1 METKSR
7 RETSVYIKVSKE
19 EREKFKKLAEEN
31 GLTIS
36 SYLRM
41 MIYSAL
47 KEKGISS
54 SDTEQTKQTKKTIYG
69 F

>member
-1 METKSR
+1 MKGVISMETKSR

-19 EREKFKKLAEEN
+19 EREEFKRLAEET

-47 KEKGISS
+47 KEKGG
-54 SDTEQTKQTKKTIYG
+54 K
-69 F
+69 

>member
-19 EREKFKKLAEEN
+19 EREEFKRLAEET

-47 KEKGISS
+47 KEKG
-54 SDTEQTKQTKKTIYG
+54 DK
-69 F
+69 

>member
-1 METKSR
+1 MKGVISMETKSR

-19 EREKFKKLAEEN
+19 EREEFKRLAEET

-41 MIYSAL
+41 RIYSAL
-47 KEKGISS
+47 KEKGV
-54 SDTEQTKQTKKTIYG
+54 K
-69 F
+69 

>member
-1 METKSR
+1 MKGVISMETKSR
-7 RETSVYIKVSKE
+7 REPSGYIKGSKE
-19 EREKFKKLAEEN
+19 EREEFKRLAEET

-47 KEKGISS
+47 KERGVK
-54 SDTEQTKQTKKTIYG
+54 
-69 F
+69 

>member
-1 METKSR
+1 MKGVISMETKSR

-19 EREKFKKLAEEN
+19 EREEFKRLAEET

-47 KEKGISS
+47 KEREVK
-54 SDTEQTKQTKKTIYG
+54 
-69 F
+69 

>member
-1 METKSR
+1 MKGVISMEPKSR

-19 EREKFKKLAEEN
+19 EREEFKRLAEET

-47 KEKGISS
+47 KEKG
-54 SDTEQTKQTKKTIYG
+54 DK
-69 F
+69 

>member
-1 METKSR
+1 MKGVISMETKSR

-19 EREKFKKLAEEN
+19 EREEFKRLAEET

-47 KEKGISS
+47 KEKG
-54 SDTEQTKQTKKTIYG
+54 DK
-69 F
+69 

>member
-19 EREKFKKLAEEN
+19 EREEFKKLAEET

-47 KEKGISS
+47 KERGVK
-54 SDTEQTKQTKKTIYG
+54 
-69 F
+69 

>member
-1 METKSR
+1 MKGVISMETKSR

-19 EREKFKKLAEEN
+19 EREEFKRLAEET

-47 KEKGISS
+47 KEKGI
-54 SDTEQTKQTKKTIYG
+54 K
-69 F
+69 